1 LGCTHE
7 RIVFRKADIMQTNK
21 AQSEAI
27 SHKEGPMMVLA
38 GPGSG
43 KTLVITQ
50 RTKYLIEKYGVN
62 PSKILVIT
70 FTKAAAT
77 EMKERFKKIMGEVY
91 APVYFGTFHSVFF
104 AILRQAYNFNG
115 NNILRESQRIQF
127 LKEII
132 EKLEL
137 EIDDESDFISGIT
150 GEISA
155 VKNERI
161 PLEHYYSMNCS
172 EEVFRV
178 IYRKYEEKLRRA
190 NLIDFDDMLVFCYEL
205 FKERPDILAAWQKRF
220 EYILIDEF
228 QDINQVQYDIVRM
241 LAMPE
246 DNLFIVGDDDQSIY
260 RFRGA
265 KPEIML
271 NFEKDYK
278 QTKKVLLDINYRSS
292 VAIVDTALRVIKNN
306 RNRFAKSI
314 RTINGNGAEVVYRT
328 FDGQPEENK
337 DIVENI
343 LRYTKS
349 GYEFSDIAVLFRT
362 NTQSRLL
369 IEKLME
375 YNIPFTM
382 RDSIPNIYEH
392 WITGNI
398 ISYIRIAMGSKD
410 RKEFLQ
416 IINRPKRYVSREYIN
431 TTEISLEKLKE
442 VYKDKEWMQERIE
455 KLEYDIKLLGRMD
468 TYSAIN
474 YIRKG
479 IGYEEYL
486 AEYADFRKIKVEDL
500 MDVLDEIQESSKN
513 YKTFEDW
520 FAHIEEY
527 TIEIREQE
535 KNKQMD
541 ANSVSLSTM
550 HSSKGLEYK
559 LVFIIDANEGIT
571 PHKKAVVDA
580 DLEEERRMFY
590 VAMTRA
596 KEQLFIYSLKE
607 RFNKKLEIS
616 RFVGESLVDSDELKE
631 GALVFH
637 KVYKEG
643 IVENADD
650 RKMTVYFKRPDK
662 HLVLDKDFCIS
673 NRLLTIERPAG
684 S

>member
-1 LGCTHE
+1 
-7 RIVFRKADIMQTNK
+7 MQTNK